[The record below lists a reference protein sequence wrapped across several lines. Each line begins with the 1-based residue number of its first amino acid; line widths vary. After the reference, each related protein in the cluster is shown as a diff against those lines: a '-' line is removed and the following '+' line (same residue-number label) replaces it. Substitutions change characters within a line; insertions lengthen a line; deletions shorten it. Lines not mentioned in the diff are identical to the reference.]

1 VVLPLGVVK
10 LKRPRKETTLLYI
23 LTGQDDFSRSEALAE
38 IKRGI
43 GEATLLAANTTILNG
58 EQLTLDQLR
67 NVGETIPF
75 LTEKR
80 LVIIEGL
87 LGRFEA
93 KGKPSRQPKAKL
105 ATKQQ
110 SEYKQWANYLS
121 NMPES
126 TVVVLVDDGLKSSN
140 PLFRELSGSAEVKSF
155 PPLNKTRLRQWVEK
169 GVGEAGGRISPEAA
183 ELLVQIVGSNLWTMR
198 QEISKLVLFASGR
211 LIEEDDVRRL
221 VSDVQQIS
229 VFNMVDAIFEFK
241 AGAAGR
247 LLQQLLDTGAVP
259 AYLLVMLSRQIRMIA
274 RIKEL
279 QNQGK
284 SESEIQSRLGLVSEF
299 AFRKTLT
306 QASRY
311 PWERIRE
318 VYHKLLEAD
327 LSIKTGI
334 YDGELALNI
343 LITEL
348 CQRTKGG

>member
-1 VVLPLGVVK
+1 MI
-10 LKRPRKETTLLYI
+10 LLYI
-23 LTGQDDFSRSEALAE
+23 LTGQDDFSRGEALAE
-38 IKRGI
+38 IKKGI
-43 GEATLLAANTTILNG
+43 GEATLLVANTTILNG
-58 EQLTLDQLR
+58 EQVTLEQLR
-67 NVGETIPF
+67 NVAETIPF

-93 KGKPSRQPKAKL
+93 KGKPGRQQKAKL

-140 PLFRELSGSAEVKSF
+140 PLFRELSGSAKVESF
-155 PPLNKTRLRQWVEK
+155 PPLNKTKLRQWVEK

-183 ELLVQIVGSNLWTMR
+183 ELLVQVVGSNLWTMR
-198 QEISKLVLFASGR
+198 HEISKLVLFASGR
-211 LIEEDDVRRL
+211 PIEEGDVRRL

-247 LLQQLLDTGAVP
+247 LLQQLLDKGAVP
-259 AYLLVMLSRQIRMIA
+259 AYLLVMLSRQIRLIT

-306 QASRY
+306 QASGY
-311 PWERIRE
+311 PWGRIRE

-327 LSIKTGI
+327 LSIKTGK

-343 LITEL
+343 LVTEL
-348 CQRTKGG
+348 CQRAKGG

>member
-1 VVLPLGVVK
+1 M
-10 LKRPRKETTLLYI
+10 TLLYI
-23 LTGQDDFSRSEALAE
+23 LTGQDDFSRGEALAE
-38 IKRGI
+38 IKKGI
-43 GEATLLAANTTILNG
+43 GEATLLAANTTVLDG
-58 EQLTLDQLR
+58 RQLTPEQLR
-67 NVGETIPF
+67 GVGETVPF
-75 LTEKR
+75 LAEKR
-80 LVIIEGL
+80 LVVIEGL

-93 KGKPSRQPKAKL
+93 KGKLGKQQKAKL

-110 SEYKQWANYLS
+110 SEYKQWANFLS
-121 NMPES
+121 NIPES

-155 PPLNKTRLRQWVEK
+155 PPLNKTKLRQWVER

-183 ELLVQIVGSNLWTMR
+183 ELLAQVVGGNLWTMKH
-198 QEISKLVLFASGR
+198 EISKLVLFASGR
-211 LIEEDDVRRL
+211 PIEEDDVRSL
-221 VSDVQQIS
+221 VSNVQQIS

-241 AGAAGR
+241 AEAAGG
-247 LLQQLLDTGAVP
+247 LLQQLLARGAVP
-259 AYLLVMLSRQIRMIA
+259 VYLLVMLSRQIRMIA

-311 PWERIRE
+311 PWGRIRE
-318 VYHKLLEAD
+318 VYRKLLEAD
-327 LSIKTGI
+327 LSIKTGK

-343 LITEL
+343 LVTEL
-348 CQRTKGG
+348 CQRATGG

>member
-1 VVLPLGVVK
+1 M
-10 LKRPRKETTLLYI
+10 TLLYI
-23 LTGQDDFSRSEALAE
+23 LTGQDDFSRSEALSE
-38 IKRGI
+38 IKKGI
-43 GEATLLAANTTILNG
+43 GEATLSAANTTILNG
-58 EQLTLDQLR
+58 EQLTLEQLR
-67 NVGETIPF
+67 KVGETIPF

-87 LGRFEA
+87 LGRFET
-93 KGKPSRQPKAKL
+93 KGKPGRQPKTKL

-140 PLFRELSGSAEVKSF
+140 PLFMELSGSAEVKSF
-155 PPLNKTRLRQWVEK
+155 PPLNKTKLRQWVEK
-169 GVGEAGGRISPEAA
+169 GVEEAGGKISPEAA
-183 ELLVQIVGSNLWTMR
+183 ELLVQVVGSNLWTMR
-198 QEISKLVLFASGR
+198 HEISKLVLFASCR
-211 LIEEDDVRRL
+211 PIEENDVRRL
-221 VSDVQQIS
+221 VSDVRQIS
-229 VFNMVDAIFEFK
+229 VFSMVDAIFEFK
-241 AGAAGR
+241 TGTAGK

-284 SESEIQSRLGLVSEF
+284 PESEIQSRLGLVSEF

-306 QASRY
+306 QANRY

-318 VYHKLLEAD
+318 VYNKLLEAD
-327 LSIKTGI
+327 LSIKTGK

-343 LITEL
+343 LSTEL

>member
-1 VVLPLGVVK
+1 MA
-10 LKRPRKETTLLYI
+10 LLYI
-23 LTGQDDFSRSEALAE
+23 LTGQDDFSRGEALAE
-38 IKRGI
+38 IKKGI
-43 GEATLLAANTTILNG
+43 GEATLLAANTTILDG
-58 EQLTLDQLR
+58 RQLTLEQLR
-67 NVGETIPF
+67 GVCETVPF
-75 LTEKR
+75 LAEKR
-80 LVIIEGL
+80 LVVIEGL

-93 KGKPSRQPKAKL
+93 KGKLGKQQKAKL

-110 SEYKQWANYLS
+110 SEYKQWANSLS
-121 NMPES
+121 NIPES

-155 PPLNKTRLRQWVEK
+155 PPLNKTKLRHWVERD
-169 GVGEAGGRISPEAA
+169 VGEAGGEISPEAA
-183 ELLVQIVGSNLWTMR
+183 ELLAQIVGGNLWTMKH
-198 QEISKLVLFASGR
+198 EISKLVLFASGR
-211 LIEEDDVRRL
+211 PIEEDDVRCL

-241 AGAAGR
+241 AEAAGR
-247 LLQQLLDTGAVP
+247 LLQQLLARGAVP

-299 AFRKTLT
+299 AFRKALT

-311 PWERIRE
+311 PWGRIRE
-318 VYHKLLEAD
+318 VYRKLLEAD
-327 LSIKTGI
+327 LSIKTGK

-343 LITEL
+343 LVPEL
-348 CQRTKGG
+348 CQRATGG